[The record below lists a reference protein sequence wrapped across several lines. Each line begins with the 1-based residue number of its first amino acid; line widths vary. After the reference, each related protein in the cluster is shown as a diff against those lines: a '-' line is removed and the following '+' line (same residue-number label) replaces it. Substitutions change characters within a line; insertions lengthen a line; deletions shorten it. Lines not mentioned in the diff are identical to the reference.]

1 MTGRALLI
9 AGLFLLPNLLGF
21 LAFTF
26 LPAIT
31 SLGLSF
37 CTWDPVAQSTSEISP
52 AGLQNYTELLG
63 FQEATDADPDQRVVT
78 RSPRFWESLY
88 NSLFLMLAIP
98 FTIAG
103 SLLLAVLL
111 NQKIRG
117 RVFFRTMFF
126 LPSISAGVGT
136 LLLWQVMFNAD
147 NGMVNRTLALA
158 GIPGPEW
165 LTSYTWAK
173 PALMVMGF
181 WTSVGGI
188 NVILYLA
195 GLQGIPRELF
205 EAAAIDGAS
214 WWRRLWH
221 ITVPMLTPVTFFI
234 FIISVIG
241 GLQGE
246 FDASFVMTGGRYGTT
261 TMSLYIYQQAF
272 EYFRM
277 GFASAAAWILFVI
290 VFVVTVINWH
300 VAERRVEY

>member
-63 FQEATDADPDQRVVT
+63 FQGATDADPDQRVVT

-195 GLQGIPRELF
+195 GLQGIPCTLF